1 MRTEAQKL
9 ATKELRKLKREQRKF
24 RRINKRKEKDNIY
37 MNIASMHYKDS
48 ISWGRHKYNGRI
60 FTCEMNYG
68 SCEERGYCDGDC

>member
-37 MNIASMHYKDS
+37 RGTALMYDRYS
-48 ISWGRHKYNGRI
+48 ISWGRRKFNGRI
-60 FTCEMNYG
+60 FTCEMNWVE
-68 SCEERGYCDGDC
+68 CEEKGYCDGDC

>member
-1 MRTEAQKL
+1 
-9 ATKELRKLKREQRKF
+9 
-24 RRINKRKEKDNIY
+24 

-68 SCEERGYCDGDC
+68 SCEERGYCNGDC